1 MLKYTVLPR
10 LGWSKPALCQAM
22 AKMLTFTTKAVN
34 GSRQQIDNV
43 AVTRSNSF
51 RAGAFQG

>member
-43 AVTRSNSF
+43 AVYEK
-51 RAGAFQG
+51 Q